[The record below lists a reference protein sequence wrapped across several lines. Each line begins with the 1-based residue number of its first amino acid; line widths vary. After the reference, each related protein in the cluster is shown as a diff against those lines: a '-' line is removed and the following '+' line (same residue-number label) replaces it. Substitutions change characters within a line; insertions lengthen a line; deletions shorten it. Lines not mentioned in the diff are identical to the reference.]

1 MLHLTLTLCV
11 GIEWALTGVG
21 SSSLINP
28 QAQSHPI
35 TLQAWESVNTHTQPP
50 EPHTH
55 HVQELNDKAN

>member
-1 MLHLTLTLCV
+1 MGTHWSGFLKP
-11 GIEWALTGVG
+11 
-21 SSSLINP
+21 NYP